1 MKGEKLD
8 RLGLT
13 ERLIETVVVVVCVS
27 IVARLVFELLRQ
39 LLPHLGL
46 AAVILTVAGY
56 HRLRSD
62 PDR

>member
-1 MKGEKLD
+1 MKRETLD

-13 ERLIETVVVVVCVS
+13 ERLIATLVVIVCVS
-27 IVARLVFELLRQ
+27 ITARLIFELLRP

-46 AAVILTVAGY
+46 AAVIVAVAGY
-56 HRLRSD
+56 QRLRSE

>member
-1 MKGEKLD
+1 LKGERLD

-13 ERLIETVVVVVCVS
+13 ERFIETVVVVVSLS
-27 IVARLVFELLRQ
+27 IAARLVFELLRP